1 MVRPPFW
8 GPKSCYPR
16 RFMTFWGTLGAV
28 AKELCAVAKE
38 LCAVAK
44 ENYEQWPKRTMSS
57 GERELWAVAKEN
69 YMSSGQRELYEQRPK
84 GELGAA
90 AKEN

>member
-1 MVRPPFW
+1 
-8 GPKSCYPR
+8 
-16 RFMTFWGTLGAV
+16 MTFWGTLGAV

-44 ENYEQWPKRTMSS
+44 GNYEQWPKRTMGS
-57 GERELWAVAKEN
+57 GQREL

>member
-1 MVRPPFW
+1 MAFW
-8 GPKSCYPR
+8 GA
-16 RFMTFWGTLGAV
+16 LGAV